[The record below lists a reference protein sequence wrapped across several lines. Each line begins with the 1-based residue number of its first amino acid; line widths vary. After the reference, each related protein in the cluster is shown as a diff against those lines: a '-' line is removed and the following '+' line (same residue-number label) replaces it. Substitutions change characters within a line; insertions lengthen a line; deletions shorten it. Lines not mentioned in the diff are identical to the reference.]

1 MGSVD
6 APVGGLP
13 HEEEDFG
20 KTLLDMLGSPRAH
33 FSNGLN
39 GLNTLF
45 SPEIN
50 SSSNF
55 GAYWTVAGGFH
66 GALRFLVGQVRSAPF
81 AAHTARHGCCCPPN
95 CNPGMLIS
103 PY

>member
-45 SPEIN
+45 SPEIH
-50 SSSNF
+50 SSSNY
-55 GAYWTVAGGFH
+55 GAYSTAAGGCYS
-66 GALRFLVGQVRSAPF
+66 AVVGQVLSSSF
-81 AAHTARHGCCCPPN
+81 AAHTARHG
-95 CNPGMLIS
+95 
-103 PY
+103 

>member
-20 KTLLDMLGSPRAH
+20 KTLLDMLGCGL
-33 FSNGLN
+33 NGLN

-45 SPEIN
+45 SPEIHSN
-50 SSSNF
+50 SNY
-55 GAYWTVAGGFH
+55 GAYWTAAGGCYS
-66 GALRFLVGQVRSAPF
+66 AVVGQVLSSSF
-81 AAHTARHGCCCPPN
+81 AAHTARHG
-95 CNPGMLIS
+95 
-103 PY
+103 

>member
-20 KTLLDMLGSPRAH
+20 KTLLDMLGSPH

-45 SPEIN
+45 SPEIHSN
-50 SSSNF
+50 SNY
-55 GAYWTVAGGFH
+55 GAYSTAAGGCYS
-66 GALRFLVGQVRSAPF
+66 AVVGQVLFAMFLRSTHRTAWLIIS
-81 AAHTARHGCCCPPN
+81 AH
-95 CNPGMLIS
+95 
-103 PY
+103 